1 MIYNGLFLS
10 PIYIGG
16 QGQYME
22 NEFELELKM
31 PWTIEKDP
39 GYSPV
44 LSLEPPHII

>member
-1 MIYNGLFLS
+1 
-10 PIYIGG
+10 
-16 QGQYME
+16 ME

-31 PWTIEKDP
+31 PWTLEKDP